1 MVAVTYVR
9 DIDRSRAFYEL
20 LGFGPHSSGA
30 GPASGWLY
38 LQQGSHFVLLATT
51 RPPLDIP
58 ALPLLFYFFVA
69 DLDAQVAAIRAAG
82 TQADHLGY
90 PPHALGGEVR
100 VLDPDGNTV
109 LLGQAE
115 RLESQ
120 PPAEEPDSPH
130 FSFLKEAADLVRA
143 AARPRRAAGCAA
155 SAGFRARTRPRSSW
169 PIPPGTRSGPA
180 SARRRDPG
188 DRARRLHRQPGRGHR
203 RVHVHPGLVAPAA
216 GIRPPRR
223 GARRRPPSGPAGWR
237 WSSAR
242 PRRAPA

>member
-1 MVAVTYVR
+1 MTPGLQSMVAVTYVR

-20 LGFGPHSSGA
+20 LGFGPLRSGA

-69 DLDAQVAAIRAAG
+69 DLDAQVAAVRAAG

-120 PPAEEPDSPH
+120 PPAEEQDSPH

-143 AARPRRAAGCAA
+143 RGAATPRCGVRRFGGVPCENEAEVKLAD
-155 SAGFRARTRPRSSW
+155 SAGDTVWAC
-169 PIPPGTRSGPA
+169 
-180 SARRRDPG
+180 
-188 DRARRLHRQPGRGHR
+188 LGHADEI
-203 RVHVHPGLVAPAA
+203 LVTVPAA
-216 GIRPPRR
+216 FIASPDEGIAGFMSTR
-223 GARRRPPSGPAGWR
+223 G
-237 WSSAR
+237 
-242 PRRAPA
+242 

>member
-1 MVAVTYVR
+1 MTPGLQSMVAVTYVR

-38 LQQGSHFVLLATT
+38 LQQGKHFVLLATT

-120 PPAEEPDSPH
+120 PPAEEQDSPH

-143 AARPRRAAGCAA
+143 RGAATPRCGVRRFGGVPCENEAEVKLAD
-155 SAGFRARTRPRSSW
+155 SAGDTVWACLGHADEILVTV
-169 PIPPGTRSGPA
+169 PA
-180 SARRRDPG
+180 AFIASPDEGIAGFMSARG
-188 DRARRLHRQPGRGHR
+188 
-203 RVHVHPGLVAPAA
+203 
-216 GIRPPRR
+216 
-223 GARRRPPSGPAGWR
+223 
-237 WSSAR
+237 
-242 PRRAPA
+242 